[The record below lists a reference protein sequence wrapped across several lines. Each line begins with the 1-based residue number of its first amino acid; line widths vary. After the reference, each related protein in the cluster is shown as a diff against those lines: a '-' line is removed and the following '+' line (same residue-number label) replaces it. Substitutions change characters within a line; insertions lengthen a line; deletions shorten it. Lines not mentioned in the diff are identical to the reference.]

1 MYAFL
6 LALHSLVRWLVVI
19 AMVVSL
25 FTTWRGWLQSRTFTP
40 QNKLIR
46 TLTTAVSHVQG
57 MIGIALYFISPVVL
71 YFLQNFGNAVK
82 LREIRFFGLEHSS
95 MMLTG
100 IILLTIGAYKS
111 KRRSTDK
118 ERFKT
123 LAIWYTIAFVIMFF
137 SIPWAFSPLT
147 SRPYLRPF

>member
-1 MYAFL
+1 MYPFL
-6 LALHSLVRWLVVI
+6 LALHSLIRWLVVI
-19 AMVVSL
+19 AIVVSL
-25 FTTWRGWLQSRTFTP
+25 FTTWRGWLQSQTFTTR
-40 QNKLIR
+40 NRLIR
-46 TLTTAVSHVQG
+46 TVTTAVSHIQG
-57 MIGIALYFISPVVL
+57 MIGIALYFISPVVQ
-71 YFLQNFGNAVK
+71 YFLHNFGNAVK

-111 KRRSTDK
+111 KRRPTDK
-118 ERFKT
+118 EQFKT